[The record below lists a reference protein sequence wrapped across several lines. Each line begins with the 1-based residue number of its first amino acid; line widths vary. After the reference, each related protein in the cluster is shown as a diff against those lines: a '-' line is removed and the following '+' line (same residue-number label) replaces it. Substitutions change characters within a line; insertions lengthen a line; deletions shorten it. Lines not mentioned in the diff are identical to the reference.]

1 MTMGVHDGHR
11 QRKKQQFVQQGLDGF
26 ADHEVLEL
34 LLYYAIPRR
43 DTNETAHRLLQKF
56 GSLYDV
62 INAPVEELKKV
73 EGVGQNAATLL
84 TLLPAVN
91 RRINMRRGEEKI
103 INSVDTAGKFFM
115 GLLSGERREMLYQVC
130 VDAKGKVLQYK
141 RLSVG
146 TASMAPISIR
156 EVVENAL
163 LTDATSVLLGHNHP
177 SGIALPSEE
186 DRRITLQIKD
196 ALATMGILL
205 ADHIIVAD
213 NDFVS
218 MAASGMLL

>member
-1 MTMGVHDGHR
+1 MGVHDGHR
-11 QRKKQQFVQQGLDGF
+11 QRKKQQFAQHGLDGF

-43 DTNETAHRLLQKF
+43 DTNEIAHRLLQKF
-56 GSLYDV
+56 GSLQDV
-62 INAPVEELKKV
+62 INAPVEELEKV
-73 EGVGQNAATLL
+73 EGMGSNAAVFLA
-84 TLLPAVN
+84 LLPEVN
-91 RRINMRRGEEKI
+91 RRINVRRGEEKI
-103 INSVDTAGKFFM
+103 INSVETAGKFFM
-115 GLLSGERREMLYQVC
+115 GLLCGERRELLYQVC

-141 RLSVG
+141 RLAAG
-146 TASMAPISIR
+146 TASMAPVSIR

-163 LTDATSVLLGHNHP
+163 HTDATAVLLGHNHP

-196 ALATMGILL
+196 ALATMGIAL